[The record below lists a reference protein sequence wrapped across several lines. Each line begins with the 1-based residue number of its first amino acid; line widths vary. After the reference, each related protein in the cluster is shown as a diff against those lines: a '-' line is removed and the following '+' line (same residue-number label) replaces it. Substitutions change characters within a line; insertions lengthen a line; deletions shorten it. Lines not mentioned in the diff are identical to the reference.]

1 MGKYDIS
8 TTTIGDLLK
17 DPQAVEIFDKH
28 APGLTSHPMIGMA
41 KGMKA
46 EKAMKMA
53 SGKIPQ
59 SRLDAIVSEISAL

>member
-1 MGKYDIS
+1 MGRYDIS
-8 TTTIGDLLK
+8 TTTIGQLLK
-17 DPQAVEIFDKH
+17 DPEAVAILDKY

-59 SRLDAIVSEISAL
+59 DRLDTIVSEISAL

>member
-1 MGKYDIS
+1 MGKYDLQ
-8 TTTIGDLLK
+8 TTKIGDLLK
-17 DPQAVEIFDKH
+17 DPEAVAIFDKH

-59 SRLDAIVSEISAL
+59 DRLDKIVAEISAL

>member
-53 SGKIPQ
+53 SGKIQQ

>member
-1 MGKYDIS
+1 MGKYDIG

>member
-1 MGKYDIS
+1 MGKYDINS
-8 TTTIGDLLK
+8 TTLGTLLD
-17 DPQAVEIFDKH
+17 DPQVVAIMEKH
-28 APGLTSHPMIGMA
+28 APGITSNPMIGMA

>member
-1 MGKYDIS
+1 MGKYDVKS
-8 TTTIGDLLK
+8 TTIGELLK
-17 DPQAVEIFDKH
+17 DPQAVEIFDRY
-28 APGLTSHPMIGMA
+28 APGLTKHPMIGMA

-59 SRLDAIVSEISAL
+59 ERLDSIVSEISAL